1 MTNDDL
7 GGLVLFGVVV
17 AIGISLALACI
28 YCGITVLRIRC
39 SRQEPLAENE
49 NPV

>member
-1 MTNDDL
+1 MASGDL

-17 AIGISLALACI
+17 AIVISLSLACI
-28 YCGITVLRIRC
+28 YCGITALRIRC
-39 SRQEPLAENE
+39 SRREPMAENE